1 VTVTGLEK
9 AGDGTHL
16 STMEERLHVVCP
28 ACSAVNRVLGDR
40 LGDGPV
46 CGQCKKPLF
55 AGQPIALD
63 ASSFDTHIRRSDLP
77 IVVDFW
83 AEWCGPCRSMAP
95 HFARAASQM
104 EPRLRFAKLDTE
116 AAPEIAG
123 RYGIRSIP
131 TMIVFH
137 HGQEIARKSGA
148 MDARSLSGWLEA
160 YTHRSAA

>member
-1 VTVTGLEK
+1 
-9 AGDGTHL
+9 
-16 STMEERLHVVCP
+16 MEAERPHVVCS
-28 ACSAVNRVLGDR
+28 ACNAVNRVEKSR
-40 LGDGPV
+40 LAEAI

-55 AGQPIALD
+55 SGEPIVLDSAG
-63 ASSFDTHIRRSDLP
+63 FDTHIKRSDVP

-95 HFARAASQM
+95 HFARVASQL
-104 EPRLRFAKLDTE
+104 EPRLRFGTLDTE

-137 HGQEIARKSGA
+137 QGREIARKSGA
-148 MDARSLSGWLEA
+148 MDARSLSAWLAA
-160 YTHRSAA
+160 YTQPSAT